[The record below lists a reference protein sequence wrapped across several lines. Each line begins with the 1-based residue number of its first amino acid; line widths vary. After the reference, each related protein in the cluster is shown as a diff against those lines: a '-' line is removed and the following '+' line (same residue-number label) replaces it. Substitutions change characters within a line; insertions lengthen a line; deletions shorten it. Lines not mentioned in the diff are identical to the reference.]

1 MLVFVDF
8 VVFVDI
14 IHPLNVDICGQNGTI
29 STFER
34 G

>member
-1 MLVFVDF
+1 MFAFVDF

-14 IHPLNVDICGQNGTI
+14 VYPFNVDICGQNGTI